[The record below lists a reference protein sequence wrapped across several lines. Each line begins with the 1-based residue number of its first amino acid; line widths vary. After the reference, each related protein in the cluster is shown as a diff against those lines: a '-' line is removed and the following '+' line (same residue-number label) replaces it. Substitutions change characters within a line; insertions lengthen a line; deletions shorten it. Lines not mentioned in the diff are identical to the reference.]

1 MRRVGVLL
9 LLLAGACSVDT
20 TAPGG
25 GIQGFNVTSNG
36 SPNGTFVGDSVQLN
50 VVAIDAYG
58 DPISSP
64 ITYIQHEYERRHGD
78 DYRADSCGVG
88 PGTTNIVLTAG
99 GASESAALAIDG
111 NVTQTVQLAPLLP
124 TVPLGTQLQVTY
136 TVITTVGNPARNKSF
151 TWASADTTKVLVSN
165 TGLVTAHAVTTGVP
179 VCATITDG
187 SGVKGCTTIV
197 VQ

>member
-36 SPNGTFVGDSVQLN
+36 SANGTFVGDSVQLN

-58 DPISSP
+58 DPIAST
-64 ITYIQHEYERRHGD
+64 ITYMSTNTSVATVTTTGLIV
-78 DYRADSCGVG
+78 GVG
-88 PGTTNIVLTAG
+88 PGTTNIVISAG

-136 TVITTVGNPARNKSF
+136 TVLTTLGNPARNKSV
-151 TWASADTTKVLVSN
+151 TWASNDTTKVLVDN

-179 VCATITDG
+179 VCATVTDG
-187 SGVKGCTTIV
+187 SGVTGCTTIV